1 MALER
6 ISIFTNYSL
15 DESYTPSRIK
25 IMAGSSEGWDLIEVC
40 TVNFD
45 QPVGWSHII
54 FNGIRA
60 DGVLKCF

>member
-1 MALER
+1 
-6 ISIFTNYSL
+6 
-15 DESYTPSRIK
+15 
-25 IMAGSSEGWDLIEVC
+25 MAGSSEGWDLIEVC

-60 DGVLKCF
+60 DGVLKCFNKDYYISKSSRR